1 MKKFL
6 FLLAFILPMACC
18 FVGCSSDDNETPLTE
33 YDADWIIG
41 SWDVVEAK
49 GAPYD
54 GRLVFLVYSN
64 QLSIFQDGIEVE
76 EYWYET
82 EKGVLLLT
90 EKGDDMLAAK
100 AEILSLTET
109 KAKIRI
115 TDLKYGYGSY
125 TASLKKKQK

>member
-18 FVGCSSDDNETPLTE
+18 IVGCSSDDDETPQTE

-82 EKGVLLLT
+82 ENGVLLLT
-90 EKGDDMLAAK
+90 EKGDDRLAAK

>member
-1 MKKFL
+1 MKKLL
-6 FLLAFILPMACC
+6 FMLAIVLPMAFS
-18 FVGCSSDDNETPLTE
+18 FVSCSSEDEEPL
-33 YDADWIIG
+33 ADYNGNWILG
-41 SWDVVEAK
+41 SWDVTEAK

-82 EKGVLLLT
+82 ENGVLLLT
-90 EKGDDMLAAK
+90 EKGDDKLSAK

-109 KAKIRI
+109 NAKVRI
-115 TDLKYGYGSY
+115 TDLKYGYGTY
-125 TASLKKKQK
+125 TAKLKKKQN

>member
-18 FVGCSSDDNETPLTE
+18 FVGCSSDDDETTLTE

-82 EKGVLLLT
+82 ENGVLLLT
-90 EKGDDMLAAK
+90 EKGDEMLAAK

>member
-6 FLLAFILPMACC
+6 FLLAFLPMACC
-18 FVGCSSDDNETPLTE
+18 IVGCSSDDDEAPLTE

-82 EKGVLLLT
+82 ENGVLLLT

-109 KAKIRI
+109 NAKIRI

-125 TASLKKKQK
+125 KKV

>member
-18 FVGCSSDDNETPLTE
+18 FVGCSDEDEAPLTE

-82 EKGVLLLT
+82 ENGILLLT

-125 TASLKKKQK
+125 TASLRKKQK

>member
-6 FLLAFILPMACC
+6 LLLAIILPMACS
-18 FVGCSSDDNETPLTE
+18 FMSCSSNDETPLTE
-33 YDADWIIG
+33 YDEDWIIG
-41 SWDVVEAK
+41 SWDVIEAK

-76 EYWYET
+76 EYWYEI
-82 EKGVLLLT
+82 ENGVLRLT
-90 EKGDDMLAAK
+90 EKGDDEVSATC
-100 AEILSLTET
+100 EILSLTESN
-109 KAKIRI
+109 AKVRL

-125 TASLKKKQK
+125 TASLKKKK

>member
-6 FLLAFILPMACC
+6 LMLALILPMACC
-18 FVGCSSDDNETPLTE
+18 FVGCSNEDETPLTE
-33 YDADWIIG
+33 YDADWIVG

-82 EKGVLLLT
+82 ENGVLLLT

>member
-6 FLLAFILPMACC
+6 LLLAFILPMACC
-18 FVGCSSDDNETPLTE
+18 FVGCNSEDETPLTE

-82 EKGVLLLT
+82 ENGVLLLT
-90 EKGDDMLAAK
+90 EKSDDDVSAK